1 MKVYTFLSTLM
12 LVCAC
17 KTQNTVDSSKEIA
30 VVSEYQNNKEY
41 CPEGGNCTIKLHK
54 NSSMVLKKDTTDRY
68 YPVIEKGDGIVIEFK
83 FLIKGPEGTADA
95 DYSETIHLEINKT
108 TETLSLKGEKLEQV
122 HLLFGKHCFCRGE
135 AGYYKVKDGNLEL
148 QKSKDEIN
156 IDVSFNIPEVSHKIF
171 NIKEK
176 IRL

>member
-1 MKVYTFLSTLM
+1 MKVYTFLSALI

-30 VVSEYQNNKEY
+30 VVSEPQNKKVY
-41 CPEGGNCTIKLHK
+41 CPEGGNCTVKLHK
-54 NSSMVLKKDTTDRY
+54 NSSLVLKKDTTDRY
-68 YPVIEKGDGIVIEFK
+68 YPVIEKGEGIVVEFK
-83 FLIKGPEGTADA
+83 FLIKGPEGTADG
-95 DYSETIHLEINKT
+95 DYSETIHFEINKD
-108 TETLSLKGEKLEQV
+108 TETLSLRSEALEQV
-122 HLLFGKHCFCRGE
+122 DLLFGKHCFCRGE
-135 AGYYKVKDGNLEL
+135 AGYYKVKNGNLTL

-156 IDVSFNIPEVSHKIF
+156 IDISLSIPEVSHKIF

>member
-1 MKVYTFLSTLM
+1 MKVYTFLSALM
-12 LVCAC
+12 LVWAC

-30 VVSEYQNNKEY
+30 VVSIPHNNKEY

-54 NSSMVLKKDTTDRY
+54 KSSLVLKKDTTGRY
-68 YPVIEKGDGIVIEFK
+68 YPVIEKGEGIVVEFK
-83 FLIKGPEGTADA
+83 FLIKGPEGTADG
-95 DYSETIHLEINKT
+95 DYSETIHFEINKDA
-108 TETLSLKGEKLEQV
+108 ETLRLKGEALKQV
-122 HLLFGKHCFCRGE
+122 DLLFGKHCFCRGE
-135 AGYYKVKDGNLEL
+135 AGYYKVKDGSLTL

-156 IDVSFNIPEVSHKIF
+156 IDISLSIPEVSHKTF